1 MLLCTYSVQ
10 FASLLYLCRNFCDFV
25 NTHAVPILDQNP
37 DDAIKIFVPGVGGQT
52 DRQNRRV
59 AMRNAVQPPCRIIS
73 MYRDGVTCA
82 NTGEFIWKLSSET
95 INNDGLSQ
103 LRSYIAYN
111 AQTTPTFT
119 MCRSLT
125 YYAYVYKVSVPS
137 HHLMPEQC
145 VVLSTQYLNCCG
157 VGGSTHQAV
166 CQPLSRVPEEDPR
179 GHVQPPPPHCVKCS
193 VLRKLTDISPK
204 NDACDC

>member
-10 FASLLYLCRNFCDFV
+10 FASLLYLSRNFCDFV

-82 NTGEFIWKLSSET
+82 NTGEFIWKLSWET
-95 INNDGLSQ
+95 INNDAYRSSAPTLRIMHKQRPHSQ
-103 LRSYIAYN
+103 CADR
-111 AQTTPTFT
+111 
-119 MCRSLT
+119 
-125 YYAYVYKVSVPS
+125 
-137 HHLMPEQC
+137 
-145 VVLSTQYLNCCG
+145 
-157 VGGSTHQAV
+157 
-166 CQPLSRVPEEDPR
+166 
-179 GHVQPPPPHCVKCS
+179 
-193 VLRKLTDISPK
+193 
-204 NDACDC
+204 